1 MKTIKLGIV
10 IYSDH
15 TETVWNAVRLANFS
29 INKGDKV
36 SIFLMAQGVESE
48 SLGNEQFNILE
59 QMNKF
64 LDANGTLLAC
74 GTCIEIRKKDS
85 TELCPMS
92 SMGDLYDII
101 KESDKL
107 ISF

>member
-1 MKTIKLGIV
+1 
-10 IYSDH
+10 
-15 TETVWNAVRLANFS
+15 
-29 INKGDKV
+29 
-36 SIFLMAQGVESE
+36 MAKGVEAE
-48 SLGNEQFNILE
+48 SLSNGQFNILE

-64 LDANGTLLAC
+64 LEANGILLAC

-92 SMGDLYDII
+92 NMGDLYDII

>member
-1 MKTIKLGIV
+1 MKLGIV

-15 TETVWNAVRLANFS
+15 PETVWNAFRLANFS
-29 INKGDKV
+29 LNKKEQVKV
-36 SIFLMAQGVESE
+36 FLMAKGVESE
-48 SLGNEQFNILE
+48 SLGNDQFNIQE

-64 LDANGTLLAC
+64 LDAKGTLLAC
-74 GTCIEIRKKDS
+74 GTCIEIRKKDI

-101 KESDKL
+101 NESDKL

>member
-1 MKTIKLGIV
+1 
-10 IYSDH
+10 
-15 TETVWNAVRLANFS
+15 
-29 INKGDKV
+29 
-36 SIFLMAQGVESE
+36 
-48 SLGNEQFNILE
+48 
-59 QMNKF
+59 MNKF

-101 KESDKL
+101 NESDKL